1 MNSKQKLTSHS
12 RGSGCGCKIAP
23 ADLESILS
31 QSGAAA
37 YFDNLLIGNE
47 YKDDA
52 AVVDWGDGSA
62 LISTTD
68 FFQPIVDDPYDFG
81 YIAAVN
87 AISDVYAM
95 GGKPLVAIA
104 ILGWPVEK
112 LGHEMAAKV
121 IEGGRAACEK
131 EGIALGGGH
140 SIDAIEPFFGLAVNG
155 RVILKNIKTNSGA
168 QVGDKLYLS
177 KTIGT
182 GIISAASKRGI
193 AKPEHVKFVS
203 NQMKQSN
210 SVGGHLGEME
220 GVHAIT
226 DITGFGLLGHL
237 IEMCEGSK
245 VSASISF
252 NQVPILPNGMLDE
265 YLAQFVM
272 PDNTMRNF
280 KASEGK
286 CSQLDARRLQV
297 LCDPQTSGGL
307 LVSSSEDLTAK
318 FSDFVE
324 IGSILPKGELLVEVS

>member
-1 MNSKQKLTSHS
+1 MNSKEKLTSYS

-23 ADLESILS
+23 ADLELILS
-31 QSGAAA
+31 QSGAAGH
-37 YFDNLLIGNE
+37 FDNLLIGNE
-47 YKDDA
+47 TRDDA

-68 FFQPIVDDPYDFG
+68 FFQPIVDDPFDFG

-121 IEGGRAACEK
+121 IEGGRTACEN

-155 RVILKNIKTNSGA
+155 RVNSQNIKTNSGA
-168 QVGDKLYLS
+168 QAGDKLYLS
-177 KTIGT
+177 KAIGT

-193 AKPEHVKFVS
+193 AKPEHVDFVT
-203 NQMKQSN
+203 NLMKQSN
-210 SVGGHLGEME
+210 AVGGQLGEMDN
-220 GVHAIT
+220 VHAIT
-226 DITGFGLLGHL
+226 DVTGFGLLGHL
-237 IEMCEGSK
+237 IEMCEGSG
-245 VSASISF
+245 VSAKIEF
-252 NQVPILPNGMLDE
+252 DQVPVLPDNMLDE

-280 KASEGK
+280 KATDGK
-286 CSQLDARRLQV
+286 CNQLNGRQLQV

-307 LVSSSEDLTAK
+307 LVSCSDDLSLV
-318 FSDFVE
+318 FPEFVE
-324 IGSILPKGELLVEVS
+324 IGVILPKGEVLVNVS

>member
-1 MNSKQKLTSHS
+1 MNSKEKLTSHS

-31 QSGAAA
+31 QSGTAKH
-37 YFDNLLIGNE
+37 FDNLLIGNE
-47 YKDDA
+47 SRDDA
-52 AVVDWGDGSA
+52 AVVDWGDGTA

-68 FFQPIVDDPYDFG
+68 FFQPIVDDPFDFG

-121 IEGGRAACEK
+121 IEGGRTACEDA
-131 EGIALGGGH
+131 GIALGGGH
-140 SIDAIEPFFGLAVNG
+140 SIDALEPFFGLAVNG
-155 RVILKNIKTNSGA
+155 RIDSANIKTNSGA
-168 QVGDKLYLS
+168 QVGDRLFLS
-177 KTIGT
+177 KPIGT
-182 GIISAASKRGI
+182 GIVTAASKRGI
-193 AKPEHVKFVS
+193 AKPEHVEFVTAL
-203 NQMKQSN
+203 MKQSN
-210 SVGGHLGEME
+210 AVGAELGQMKS
-220 GVHAIT
+220 VHAIT
-226 DITGFGLLGHL
+226 DVTGFGVMGHL

-245 VSASISF
+245 VSANIQF
-252 NQVPILPNGMLDE
+252 ENVPVLPDNMLDE

-280 KASEGK
+280 KAIDGR
-286 CSQLDARRLQV
+286 CSQLSARQLQV

-307 LVSSSEDLTAK
+307 LVSSTEDLTK
-318 FSDFVE
+318 DFPQFTEVGVITE
-324 IGSILPKGELLVEVS
+324 QGDKLVEVS